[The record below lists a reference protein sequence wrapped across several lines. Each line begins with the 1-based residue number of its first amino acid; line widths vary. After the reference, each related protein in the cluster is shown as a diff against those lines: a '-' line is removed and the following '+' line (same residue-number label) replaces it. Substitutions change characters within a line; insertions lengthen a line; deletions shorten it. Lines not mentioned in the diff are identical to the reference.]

1 MYCPQCEVQAEENAG
16 FCTKCGRVLSGSTKQ
31 ARPANDTLRARADIP
46 NHLVWAILATICCC
60 PPTGIVSIVYAAQVN
75 GLVAAGDIAAARKA
89 SQDTQAWIW
98 ASVSIGIALAVAY
111 GLTGFLQNT

>member
-1 MYCPQCEVQAEENAG
+1 MYCPQCETEAEENAD
-16 FCTKCGRVLSGSTKQ
+16 FCANCGTVLIPGN
-31 ARPANDTLRARADIP
+31 PNIP
-46 NHLVWAILATICCC
+46 NHLVWAILTTVCCC

-75 GLVAAGDIAAARKA
+75 GKVAAGDLAAAREA
-89 SQDTQAWIW
+89 SQNAEGWIW

>member
-1 MYCPQCEVQAEENAG
+1 MYCPQCEIYAEEDASYCAN
-16 FCTKCGRVLSGSTKQ
+16 CGTVLI
-31 ARPANDTLRARADIP
+31 PDTPHIP
-46 NHLVWAILATICCC
+46 NYLVWAILTTICCC

-75 GLVAAGDIAAARKA
+75 GKVAAGDLTAARKA

-98 ASVSIGIALAVAY
+98 ASVSIGIAVAVAY